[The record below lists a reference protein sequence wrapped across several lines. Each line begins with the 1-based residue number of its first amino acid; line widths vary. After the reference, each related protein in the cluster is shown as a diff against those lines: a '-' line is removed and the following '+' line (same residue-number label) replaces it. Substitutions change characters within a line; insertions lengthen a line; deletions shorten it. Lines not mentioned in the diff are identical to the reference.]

1 MKVLLTDD
9 STTMR
14 KIQRRVLTAMGIE
27 DVVEASNGKE
37 ALDKLK
43 ELNYQVTFVLLDI
56 NMPEMNG
63 METLK
68 VIRSTPASAQLPVI
82 MCTSVAEKSQVL
94 DAIKAGASNYV
105 VKPFQPEDLK
115 KKIEQTLSKGKA

>member
-27 DVVEASNGKE
+27 DVTEASNGKE
-37 ALDKLK
+37 ALEKLK
-43 ELNYQVTFVLLDI
+43 EANYDFTFLLLDI

-68 VIRSTPASAQLPVI
+68 QIRSNPDSAHLPVI

-105 VKPFQPEDLK
+105 VKPFQPDDLK
-115 KKIEQTLSKGKA
+115 KKIEQTLSKQK